1 MKGQRGDTKELTD
14 PTTKGQE
21 IWKSEIKPEKNVI
34 L

>member
-1 MKGQRGDTKELTD
+1 MKGQRGDTKKLTD

-21 IWKSEIKPEKNVI
+21 IWKSGIKPEKNVI